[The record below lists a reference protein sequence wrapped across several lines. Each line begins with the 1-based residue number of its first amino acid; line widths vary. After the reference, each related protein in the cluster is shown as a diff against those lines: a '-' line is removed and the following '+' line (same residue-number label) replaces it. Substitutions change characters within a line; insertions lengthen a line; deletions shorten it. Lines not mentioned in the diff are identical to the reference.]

1 MHKPCVCVC
10 VCVDVYIYVY
20 ILVPWSLL
28 LFPLFASASYVS
40 YACLACTP
48 WAIGRSP
55 GDLRIHTRT
64 HARTH
69 NKYVDACICLPEYAR
84 AYQAR
89 THRELHTTA
98 RKQCRRVRFPRVG
111 SHVPGGACVRPLLNH
126 ITHSLSLSLYEAVLR
141 SPLPPLLGRL
151 RALRR
156 RCVRPV
162 MKALLRIAKW

>member
-69 NKYVDACICLPEYAR
+69 NKYVDACIFLPDYSR

-126 ITHSLSLSLYEAVLR
+126 ITHSLSLSLCMKQYCAARCRR
-141 SPLPPLLGRL
+141 SWEG
-151 RALRR
+151 
-156 RCVRPV
+156 CVPCGGGV
-162 MKALLRIAKW
+162 SGLS